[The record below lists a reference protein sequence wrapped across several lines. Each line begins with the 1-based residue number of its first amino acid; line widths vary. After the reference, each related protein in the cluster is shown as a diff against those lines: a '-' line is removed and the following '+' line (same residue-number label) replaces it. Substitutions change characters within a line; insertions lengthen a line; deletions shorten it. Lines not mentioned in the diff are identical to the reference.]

1 MPDEPARPSNGA
13 SNGAAQEF
21 YISASGSPLEARTRT
36 LKHDDSFAIFDA
48 YGDIPES
55 ERIAA
60 GFYYRDTRY
69 LSQLEL
75 RINGEQPL
83 LLSSSIG
90 DDSVLLTAD
99 LTNPDI
105 HIGGRLALAKD
116 LIHLHRAKFLWAAAC
131 HERMTVRNYSD
142 QPQRIVLETGFGA
155 DFADLFE
162 VRGHRR
168 ERRGEVARVL
178 LEDGVMLR
186 YFGLDQ
192 IIRETSVRFDPAP
205 DWFDEHSARFDLKLG
220 PGERCTIFTLV
231 ACGERAGPPRYFVL
245 LHQAQRV
252 RREMTAHTSTI
263 TTSNSSFDEVL
274 ARSKTDL
281 AMLVT
286 NTEHGPYPYA
296 GIPWFSAP
304 FGRDGLITALQTL
317 WLEPRLANG
326 VLRYLAA
333 TQATEV
339 DYAADAEPGKILHE
353 RRFGEL
359 AMLGEVPFRR
369 YYGTVDATPL
379 FVMLAGSYFERT
391 GDVATMRALW
401 PHVVAALDWIDR
413 YGDRDGDGFVEYA
426 RHNNEGLVNQGW
438 KDSHDSI
445 FHADGSTAVGPIA
458 LCEVQA
464 YVYAAKRGAA
474 AIAHALGHVAL
485 ATQLEVAAVELR
497 ERFDAAFWCD
507 DIGTYALALD
517 GAKRPCR
524 VRTSNAGHALF
535 AGIATPEHALRVAE
549 TLCRRDTFSGWGIR
563 TLATSEA
570 RYNPMSYHNGSVW
583 PHDNALVAFGFAR
596 YGLGTLAARVLTG
609 LFDAALYMELL
620 RLPELFCGFA
630 RRPRKGPTHYPVAC
644 SPQAWASAA
653 PVALLQACLG
663 LELDEP
669 ANEIRFR
676 HPILPPFLEEVAL
689 GNLALGDTTVDVV
702 LRGRGSDVAVSVPR
716 RTGDARV
723 ITTN

>member
-1 MPDEPARPSNGA
+1 MPDEAARPSDGD
-13 SNGAAQEF
+13 AQGF

-60 GFYYRDTRY
+60 GFYHRDTRY

-75 RINGEQPL
+75 RINGERPL

-90 DDSVLLTAD
+90 DDGVLLTSD

-105 HIGGRLALAKD
+105 YHRGRLLLAKD
-116 LIHLHRAKFLWAAAC
+116 LIHLLRAKFLWAGAC
-131 HERMTVRNYSD
+131 HERLTVRNYSD
-142 QPQRIVLETGFGA
+142 HPQRIVLEAGFGA

-168 ERRGEVARVL
+168 ARRGEVTRML
-178 LEDGVMLR
+178 LADGVVLR
-186 YFGLDQ
+186 YFGLDEVT
-192 IIRETSVRFDPAP
+192 RETSVRFDPVP
-205 DWFDEHSARFDLKLG
+205 EWFDERSARFDFDLE
-220 PGERCTIFTLV
+220 PGERRSIFTLV
-231 ACGERAGPPRYFVL
+231 ACGERAGPERYFVL
-245 LHQAQRV
+245 LHQAQRA
-252 RREMTAHTSTI
+252 RREMTAHTPTI
-263 TTSNSSFDEVL
+263 TTSNNSFNEVL
-274 ARSKTDL
+274 ARAKTDL
-281 AMLVT
+281 AMLI
-286 NTEHGPYPYA
+286 TETDHGPYPYA

-317 WLEPRLANG
+317 WLQPRLASG

-333 TQATEV
+333 TQATKV
-339 DYAADAEPGKILHE
+339 DHAADAEPGKILHE

-369 YYGTVDATPL
+369 YYGSVDATPL

-391 GDVATMRALW
+391 GDLATLRALW
-401 PHVVAALDWIDR
+401 PHIIAALDWIDH
-413 YGDRDGDGFVEYA
+413 YGDRDGDGFVEYS
-426 RHNNEGLVNQGW
+426 RQNNEGLVNQGW
-438 KDSHDSI
+438 KDSHDAI

-485 ATQLEVAAVELR
+485 AARLEVAAVELR
-497 ERFDAAFWCD
+497 ERFEAAFWCD
-507 DIGTYALALD
+507 DLGTYALALD

-524 VRTSNAGHALF
+524 VRSSNAGHALF
-535 AGIATPEHALRVAE
+535 SGIANPERALRVAE
-549 TLCRRDTFSGWGIR
+549 TLSRRESFSGWGVR
-563 TLATSEA
+563 TLAISEA

-583 PHDNALVAFGFAR
+583 PHDNALIALGFAR
-596 YGLGTLAARVLTG
+596 YGLGAPAARVLAG

-620 RLPELFCGFA
+620 RLPELFCGFV

-663 LELDEP
+663 LELDHG

-676 HPILPPFLEEVAL
+676 HPMLPPFLEEVAL

>member
-1 MPDEPARPSNGA
+1 MPDEAARPPSGK
-13 SNGAAQEF
+13 AQEF

-48 YGDIPES
+48 YGDIPEA

-60 GFYYRDTRY
+60 GFYHRDTRY

-75 RINGEQPL
+75 LINGERPL

-90 DDSVLLTAD
+90 DDGLLLSAD

-105 HIGGRLALAKD
+105 YHRGRLVLAKD
-116 LIHLHRAKFLWAAAC
+116 LIHLHRAKFLWNAAC
-131 HERMTVRNYSD
+131 HERLTVRNYAEHT
-142 QPQRIVLETGFGA
+142 QHIVLQAEFGA

-168 ERRGEVARVL
+168 TRRGEVTRVL
-178 LEDGVMLR
+178 LADGVMLR
-186 YFGLDQ
+186 YFGLDEVT
-192 IIRETSVRFDPAP
+192 RETSIRFDPTP
-205 DWFDEHSARFDLKLG
+205 QWFDERSARFDLKLG
-220 PGERCTIFTLV
+220 PGERSSIFTLV
-231 ACGERAGPPRYFVL
+231 ACGERAGTERHFVL
-245 LHQAQRV
+245 LHQAQRT
-252 RREMTAHTSTI
+252 RRETLARTPTI
-263 TTSNSSFDEVL
+263 TTSNSSFNDVL
-274 ARSKTDL
+274 ARAKTDL
-281 AMLVT
+281 VMLT
-286 NTEHGPYPYA
+286 TETEHGPYPYG

-304 FGRDGLITALQTL
+304 FGRDALITALQTL

-333 TQATEV
+333 TQATAV
-339 DYAADAEPGKILHE
+339 DPAADAEPGKILHE

-359 AMLGEVPFRR
+359 AALGEVPFRR
-369 YYGTVDATPL
+369 YYGSVDATPL

-391 GDVATMRALW
+391 GDLATMRAMW
-401 PHVVAALDWIDR
+401 PHIVAALDWIDR
-413 YGDRDGDGFVEYA
+413 DGDRDRDGFVEYA
-426 RHNNEGLVNQGW
+426 RQNDEGLVNQGW

-445 FHADGSTAVGPIA
+445 SHADGSAATGPIA

-474 AIAHALGHVAL
+474 AIAHALGHVVL
-485 ATQLEVAAVELR
+485 AAQLEVAAVQLR
-497 ERFDAAFWCD
+497 ERFGATFWCD
-507 DIGTYALALD
+507 DLGTYALALD

-524 VRTSNAGHALF
+524 VRSSNAGHALF
-535 AGIATPEHALRVAE
+535 AGIATPERALRVAE
-549 TLCRRDTFSGWGIR
+549 TLGRHQSFSGWGVR
-563 TLATSEA
+563 TLATSEV

-583 PHDNALVAFGFAR
+583 PHDNALIALGFGR
-596 YGLGTLAARVLTG
+596 YGLGALAARVLTG

-663 LELDEP
+663 LELDH
-669 ANEIRFR
+669 AADEIRFR
-676 HPILPPFLEEVAL
+676 HPVLPAFLDEVVL

-702 LRGRGSDVAVSVPR
+702 LRGQGNDVAVSVPR
-716 RTGDARV
+716 RAGDARV
-723 ITTN
+723 ITTT